1 MHCKILLVV
10 IYLLGKEKEVNYEKS
25 IKHKKVF

>member
-10 IYLLGKEKEVNYEKS
+10 IYLLSKEKEVNYEKS